1 MSQLKLGIP
10 KGSLENATVELFDQA
25 GWKISSRTR
34 NYFPTIDDPELT
46 CTLVR
51 SQEMGRYVA
60 SGTLDA
66 GLCGTDWIAETN
78 ADVEVV
84 SDLIYSKA
92 SDQPCRWVLIVKENS
107 PITCIKDLEGKTIA
121 TELVDYTKSFL
132 AKNNISA
139 NVEYSWG
146 ATEAKVVEDLADAAV
161 EITETGNTIRAHGLR
176 IVCDLMNTHTVLVAN
191 KISFADE
198 WKKSKIEQISLM
210 LQSALAARHKVLLK
224 MNVPSNSVEKVTNQ
238 LPSLH
243 SPTIN
248 TMTDPDWFALEA
260 VVERKEIR
268 SLIPKLKEAGAKGIL
283 EIALKHIS

>member
-1 MSQLKLGIP
+1 
-10 KGSLENATVELFDQA
+10 
-25 GWKISSRTR
+25 
-34 NYFPTIDDPELT
+34 
-46 CTLVR
+46 
-51 SQEMGRYVA
+51 MGRYVA

-161 EITETGNTIRAHGLR
+161 GNY
-176 IVCDLMNTHTVLVAN
+176 
-191 KISFADE
+191 
-198 WKKSKIEQISLM
+198 
-210 LQSALAARHKVLLK
+210 
-224 MNVPSNSVEKVTNQ
+224 
-238 LPSLH
+238 
-243 SPTIN
+243 
-248 TMTDPDWFALEA
+248 
-260 VVERKEIR
+260 
-268 SLIPKLKEAGAKGIL
+268 
-283 EIALKHIS
+283 

>member
-1 MSQLKLGIP
+1 
-10 KGSLENATVELFDQA
+10 
-25 GWKISSRTR
+25 
-34 NYFPTIDDPELT
+34 
-46 CTLVR
+46 
-51 SQEMGRYVA
+51 
-60 SGTLDA
+60 
-66 GLCGTDWIAETN
+66 
-78 ADVEVV
+78 
-84 SDLIYSKA
+84 
-92 SDQPCRWVLIVKENS
+92 
-107 PITCIKDLEGKTIA
+107 
-121 TELVDYTKSFL
+121 
-132 AKNNISA
+132 
-139 NVEYSWG
+139 
-146 ATEAKVVEDLADAAV
+146 
-161 EITETGNTIRAHGLR
+161 
-176 IVCDLMNTHTVLVAN
+176 MNTHTVLVAN

-268 SLIPKLKEAGAKGIL
+268 SLIPKLKEAGAQGIL

>member
-268 SLIPKLKEAGAKGIL
+268 SLIPKLKEAGAQGIL

>member
-10 KGSLENATVELFDQA
+10 KGLENATVELFDQA

-107 PITCIKDLEGKTIA
+107 PITCIKDLE
-121 TELVDYTKSFL
+121 
-132 AKNNISA
+132 
-139 NVEYSWG
+139 
-146 ATEAKVVEDLADAAV
+146 
-161 EITETGNTIRAHGLR
+161 
-176 IVCDLMNTHTVLVAN
+176 
-191 KISFADE
+191 
-198 WKKSKIEQISLM
+198 
-210 LQSALAARHKVLLK
+210 
-224 MNVPSNSVEKVTNQ
+224 EK
-238 LPSLH
+238 PSLR
-243 SPTIN
+243 N
-248 TMTDPDWFALEA
+248 W
-260 VVERKEIR
+260 
-268 SLIPKLKEAGAKGIL
+268 
-283 EIALKHIS
+283 

>member
-78 ADVEVV
+78 ADVKVV

-268 SLIPKLKEAGAKGIL
+268 SLIPKLKEAGAQGIL